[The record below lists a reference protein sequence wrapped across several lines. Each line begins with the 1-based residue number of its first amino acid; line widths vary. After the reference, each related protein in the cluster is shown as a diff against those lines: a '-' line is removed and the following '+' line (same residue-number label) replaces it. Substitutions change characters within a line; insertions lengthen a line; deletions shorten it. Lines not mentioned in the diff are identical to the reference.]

1 MDSDK
6 RAIRHTKR
14 VKITDVDTI
23 VSNFSEGNE
32 ELASAPLTR
41 GKMPF
46 NFDTWP
52 DVDKYTQAP
61 TTGWQRAYNPRY
73 KNNSCH
79 AHPSVMG
86 GEKFYWHAMRRVFIY
101 MPDRSCAKRMT
112 RHKKLTLASQTTLDE
127 ENAEINRLRE
137 DAVKNDNEKKY
148 AKREVR
154 HALLNE
160 VRHALLAEDLDRPAA
175 KERSLWD
182 KANKIKNEL
191 HLAMPHTSVVD
202 LIKAGMGEVQLPL
215 NSDLNWHQNADAVL
229 AKLGADDR
237 DGRQY

>member
-73 KNNSCH
+73 KNNSCR

-112 RHKKLTLASQTTLDE
+112 RHKKLTVASQTTLDE

-137 DAVKNDNEKKY
+137 DAVKNAEIN
-148 AKREVR
+148 R
-154 HALLNE
+154 LQ
-160 VRHALLAEDLDRPAA
+160 EDLDRPAA

-191 HLAMPHTSVVD
+191 HLARPHTSVVD

>member
-86 GEKFYWHAMRRVFIY
+86 GEKFYWHALRRVFIY

-112 RHKKLTLASQTTLDE
+112 RHKKLTVASQTTLDE

-137 DAVKNDNEKKY
+137 DAVKNAEIN
-148 AKREVR
+148 R
-154 HALLNE
+154 LQ
-160 VRHALLAEDLDRPAA
+160 EDLDRPAA

>member
-32 ELASAPLTR
+32 ELASAPLTS

-112 RHKKLTLASQTTLDE
+112 RHKKLTVASQTTLDE

-137 DAVKNDNEKKY
+137 DAVKNAEIN
-148 AKREVR
+148 R
-154 HALLNE
+154 LQ
-160 VRHALLAEDLDRPAA
+160 EDLDRPAA

>member
-1 MDSDK
+1 
-6 RAIRHTKR
+6 
-14 VKITDVDTI
+14 
-23 VSNFSEGNE
+23 
-32 ELASAPLTR
+32 
-41 GKMPF
+41 MPF

-61 TTGWQRAYNPRY
+61 TRGWQRAYNPRY
-73 KNNSCH
+73 KNNSCR

-86 GEKFYWHAMRRVFIY
+86 GEKFYWHALRRVFIY

-112 RHKKLTLASQTTLDE
+112 RHKKLTVASQTTLDE

-137 DAVKNDNEKKY
+137 DAVKNAEIN
-148 AKREVR
+148 R
-154 HALLNE
+154 LQ
-160 VRHALLAEDLDRPAA
+160 EDLDRPAA